1 MGRHRHVVN
10 VRADGIAVVLG
21 PLLRDERIVAAALV
35 DVDSGMVLD
44 AWSAAGAAAGA
55 PDLELIGAQHAEIVR
70 NALELLRT
78 WPATGGT
85 VGTCE
90 VVLGADDGCRH
101 LLRTVPD
108 PHGDRLALAVVVN
121 GPQRVLDRV
130 RKRLQAVSVDAL
142 TAGPSMTRRPSEAGW
157 SFDTPAPDAPA
168 HPEPGAGLVPAGP
181 SCGARPPA
189 EVRSPGRPADTAS
202 SVACPVRD
210 GPGDER
216 PAAPGSA
223 GGGASGDPVRR
234 RGPPYSSG
242 PVGGGA
248 FASAGIRPIV
258 ISADPPSPRAPT
270 GAAADEPRPPSPPAA
285 LPAPAPPRSPRP

>member
-1 MGRHRHVVN
+1 MTSGSSPQPWWTS
-10 VRADGIAVVLG
+10 RA
-21 PLLRDERIVAAALV
+21 
-35 DVDSGMVLD
+35 
-44 AWSAAGAAAGA
+44 AWSSTPGPPPARRPGT

-78 WPATGGT
+78 WPAAGGT
-85 VGTCE
+85 AGTCE

-108 PHGDRLALAVVVN
+108 PYGDRLALAVVVN

-157 SFDTPAPDAPA
+157 SFDAPAPDVPA
-168 HPEPGAGLVPAGP
+168 HPEPGAGLVRGRP
-181 SCGARPPA
+181 GARLPA
-189 EVRSPGRPADTAS
+189 AHRGTVAGLACPAS
-202 SVACPVRD
+202 SVARPVRA
-210 GPGDER
+210 
-216 PAAPGSA
+216 AAPGGLPRPA
-223 GGGASGDPVRR
+223 PPVAAPPTSRSDVP
-234 RGPPYSSG
+234 GPSYSSG

-258 ISADPPSPRAPT
+258 IPADAPPPRAPT